1 MDRPSAIAE
10 LPTVHAV
17 AIRLRDHGFDDYAIA
32 VATGIGEDEVP
43 MLLRI
48 AEKKLTNLMCG
59 EARGSSVRDGCH
71 LVNRSQDFPAN
82 SAEGT
87 GNGVNES

>member
-1 MDRPSAIAE
+1 MDRPSAVAE
-10 LPTVHAV
+10 LPIVHAV

-48 AEKKLTNLMCG
+48 ADRKLTSLMSVG
-59 EARGSSVRDGCH
+59 ASGSSVGDGCQ
-71 LVNRSQDFPAN
+71 LANRSEGLQAI
-82 SAEGT
+82 SAEGA
-87 GNGVNES
+87 GNGANES